1 MKLSFRNV
9 VLQEIED
16 YWLYFHNC
24 FFFFTNLNPT
34 AGEGCLTLAD
44 FGDKLTPR
52 GLPVFGLGDMNKTS
66 AKLKYHLEV
75 YSYKCPQKKTK
86 HLLHF
91 LLLQSFAN
99 GIFKSLILRGLF
111 LFLIRFLIIFSYNA
125 YFVFVYGCH
134 TEQKAWFPRFAQ
146 FGCKELW
153 TSECHALSI
162 NWTAPNKP
170 FQCSIVC
177 IV

>member
-34 AGEGCLTLAD
+34 ASEGCLTLAD

-75 YSYKCPQKKTK
+75 YSYKCPQKNKTP
-86 HLLHF
+86 
-91 LLLQSFAN
+91 FA
-99 GIFKSLILRGLF
+99 FFAL
-111 LFLIRFLIIFSYNA
+111 A
-125 YFVFVYGCH
+125 VF
-134 TEQKAWFPRFAQ
+134 
-146 FGCKELW
+146 CKRYL
-153 TSECHALSI
+153 
-162 NWTAPNKP
+162 
-170 FQCSIVC
+170 
-177 IV
+177 

>member
-1 MKLSFRNV
+1 ML
-9 VLQEIED
+9 I
-16 YWLYFHNC
+16 
-24 FFFFTNLNPT
+24 FFTNLNPT

-125 YFVFVYGCH
+125 YFVFVYGWH

-153 TSECHALSI
+153 TSECHVLSI
-162 NWTAPNKP
+162 NWPAPNKP
-170 FQCSIVC
+170 FNVPLCALYKNKDIYLYFRFIHIWISS
-177 IV
+177 